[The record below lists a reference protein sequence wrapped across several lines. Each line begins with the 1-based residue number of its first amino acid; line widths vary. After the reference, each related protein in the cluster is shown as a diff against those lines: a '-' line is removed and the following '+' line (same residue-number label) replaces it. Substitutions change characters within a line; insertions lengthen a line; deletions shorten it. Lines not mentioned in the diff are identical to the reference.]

1 MLRNGVILGT
11 SNVAAALLSLG
22 RNILI
27 ARLISVEDFGIAS
40 TFAITMSLVEMT
52 GNIALDRLLVQKLDD
67 DSTSLQA
74 TAQGLQALRGGI
86 GAAVLLLIAEPLAK
100 IFGVSAETWAF
111 QTLALIP
118 LMRGLSHL
126 DMFRVQREMLFWPSM
141 KVEVL
146 SILGSTIA
154 TVPLALWFPDF
165 RVMLY
170 AILLQQAFYT
180 LLSHLVADRP
190 YRWGWDGRIVRDALD
205 FGWPLLLNGV
215 LMFLTFHG
223 DRILVGSLLGM
234 KELGLFSAAFT
245 ITLTPTLVI
254 AKTLN
259 TFFLP
264 LLSKVQADKNKFNN
278 LYLVTSQAALLS
290 GVVFAIFCAF
300 AGPILMTW
308 LYGAKYG
315 AAAALIFWLGLMQ
328 ATRIGK
334 AGPAIVATAKAETK
348 NPMIANV
355 ARILTIPIAW
365 MAVRNGS
372 GIATIVGL
380 AILGEFLALLVSL
393 YLLSSRL
400 RLPVRLLAFPL
411 IISFLLLGFIALG
424 GLLSPAPPIGLRAGL
439 FLLSISF
446 LLLLIW
452 SMPDLRKWG
461 RAQHLAY

>member
-52 GNIALDRLLVQKLDD
+52 GNIALDRLLVQKLDG

-86 GAAVLLLIAEPLAK
+86 GAAVLLLIAGPLAA

-126 DMFRVQREMLFWPSM
+126 DMFRAQREMLFWPSM

-170 AILLQQAFYT
+170 AILLQQALYT

-190 YRWGWDGRIVRDALD
+190 YRWGWDGRIVRHALD
-205 FGWPLLLNGV
+205 FGWPLLFNGV

-264 LLSKVQADKNKFNN
+264 LLSKVQADRNKFNN
-278 LYLVTSQAALLS
+278 LYLVTTQAALLS

-315 AAAALIFWLGLMQ
+315 TAATLIFWLGLMQ

-348 NPMIANV
+348 NPMLANI

-365 MAVRNGS
+365 VAVRHGS
-372 GIATIVGL
+372 EIATIVGL

-393 YLLSSRL
+393 HLLRSRL
-400 RLPVRLLAFPL
+400 RLPVRMLAFPL
-411 IISFLLLGFIALG
+411 IVSFLLLSAIALG
-424 GLLSPAPPIGLRAGL
+424 GLLPPASPVGLRAGR
-439 FLLSISF
+439 FLLLISF

-461 RAQHLAY
+461 RVQHLAY